1 MSTRECLKQSYIEI
15 MHNAMFSFDNKRA
28 VVDYAVNEVLG
39 LNIAIDER
47 FTIAQLS
54 EINDFVASL

>member
-1 MSTRECLKQSYIEI
+1 

-39 LNIAIDER
+39 LNVKIDEH
-47 FTIAQLS
+47 FTMAQLV
-54 EINDFVASL
+54 EINDFVAAL